1 MEYFGRIMEW
11 HTKLTDRKRA
21 IYHLTLYR
29 WPSVKKLALAE
40 DTLAVGF
47 RDTSGV
53 SFNYSPLARGTTPC
67 HQTHLASARQ

>member
-40 DTLAVGF
+40 DTLAVAGCWIQRYF
-47 RDTSGV
+47 GRV
-53 SFNYSPLARGTTPC
+53 V
-67 HQTHLASARQ
+67 